1 MIPKEPPVHDQD
13 GDRSD
18 GGGSESSRQEDRGS
32 RHRKSRRDKKRDK
45 GLQETSIEDDEAKKE
60 RLKEKLRQL
69 EMQMMDE
76 EDEMAGVYSS
86 SGHDGMRRKRRSS
99 SLEDG
104 SDEDGSGRS
113 RSRYTKSGLSFGHFS
128 GKLRVVDLPEF

>member
-1 MIPKEPPVHDQD
+1 MIPKEPPAHDQD

-18 GGGSESSRQEDRGS
+18 GGSESSRQEDRGN

-45 GLQETSIEDDEAKKE
+45 PQETSIEDDEAKKE

-86 SGHDGMRRKRRSS
+86 GHDGRRKRRSS

-113 RSRYTKSGLSFGHFS
+113 RSR
-128 GKLRVVDLPEF
+128 